1 MDEYQQQLKHFHPIK
16 SANLVA
22 GLLIDPIFHA
32 NTIRIESLV
41 HYILANCGGKQRPSS
56 KKVKAWLNDFPP
68 ISDAAYMED
77 PVENVFVTKVL
88 TDRGDFRI
96 YEGMWEANDFC
107 LQKVLDTIKPIP
119 ESFDLNSLFGPIQA
133 LLSLSEE
140 VANVIKQIIIKL
152 QTVKTKQISMCPTM
166 RC

>member
-22 GLLIDPIFHA
+22 GLLIDPRFHA
-32 NTIRIESLV
+32 NTIRIEALV
-41 HYILANCGGKQRPSS
+41 HYILANCGGTQRPSS
-56 KKVKAWLNDFPP
+56 KKVQAWLNDFPP
-68 ISDAAYMED
+68 ISGAAYMED
-77 PVENVFVTKVL
+77 PVEDVFVTKVL

-119 ESFDLNSLFGPIQA
+119 ESFDLNSLFRPIQA
-133 LLSLSEE
+133 LSICTQL
-140 VANVIKQIIIKL
+140 
-152 QTVKTKQISMCPTM
+152 
-166 RC
+166 